1 MLFIAA
7 VLAVRFVTWVAQQ
20 VTQQLDEGFTESD
33 ALVRS
38 EATKHRQAVASVIQ
52 WVSIVIIA
60 IWVIMQIAD
69 VLQFSVGGLIAPA
82 TVLGAALGFGAQQ
95 LVKDLLSGFF
105 IIVEKQYGFGDLVS
119 LTVAG
124 IAAEARGTVE
134 NVTLRVTRL
143 RSSEGELFTIPNGQ
157 IVKTVNLSKD
167 WARAVIDIPV
177 STSADLN
184 RVNEVLHQ
192 ECEHALDN
200 PVLGALLLDAP
211 TVMGI
216 ESIEVD
222 TVTLRV
228 VARTLPGKQFEA
240 GRQLR
245 VVVIRALER
254 AGIFTTSDARVAV
267 VDDSATPAAEAGE
280 DAGCGASAVK
290 FTLNVLEKRSDDD
303 PKRRWPGHML
313 GGRVRTSTL
322 VLIVL
327 FLAVWWTYDTYKPQA
342 PSHDGPPAT
351 QVVPPGFVPDPNYT
365 WVPRTRVEQQPD
377 RHAHTD
383 AHDDAATPAA
393 ARHDDDHVAAFP
405 AADAA
410 VRTALLH
417 PHSVTAAGAGPGA
430 HPGAAEELIVASR
443 RN

>member
-200 PVLGALLLDAP
+200 PALGALLLDAP

-280 DAGCGASAVK
+280 DA
-290 FTLNVLEKRSDDD
+290 D
-303 PKRRWPGHML
+303 
-313 GGRVRTSTL
+313 
-322 VLIVL
+322 
-327 FLAVWWTYDTYKPQA
+327 
-342 PSHDGPPAT
+342 
-351 QVVPPGFVPDPNYT
+351 
-365 WVPRTRVEQQPD
+365 
-377 RHAHTD
+377 
-383 AHDDAATPAA
+383 
-393 ARHDDDHVAAFP
+393 
-405 AADAA
+405 A
-410 VRTALLH
+410 VRQ
-417 PHSVTAAGAGPGA
+417 
-430 HPGAAEELIVASR
+430 R
-443 RN
+443 